1 MLLGMREPANERVL
15 RALVADIG
23 GTKIDLAIFEA
34 KRSRNQPLTPTS
46 SSALRS
52 ARYASEQQSS
62 LEETVTRFL
71 GETRIDVAVL
81 GVAGP
86 IEHEHQRCQ
95 LTNLP
100 WLIDRFAMQRLLH
113 APVEL
118 INDFAALGYAV
129 PLLGPGDLLSLS
141 QGQRRPL
148 GPIAVIGAG
157 TGLGQAVGLYAGE
170 TLHVLAG
177 EGGHADFAPRDEREV
192 RLWRYLKARHGR
204 VSVEHLLS
212 GRGISSLYAFMSME
226 AGGGDPDQPD
236 TALQAAEVTQ
246 RALDPHTTDRVAVD
260 TLALWLSLYGAEA
273 GNLALRV
280 LPEGGLFIAG
290 GIAQKLGARLLG
302 GELIQAFRDKGRM
315 QHVAERTPV
324 DVILR
329 ADAALLG
336 AWARAVVVYS
346 DHNAHARAR
355 LP

>member
-1 MLLGMREPANERVL
+1 MLRGMRETTNERVV
-15 RALVADIG
+15 RALVGDIG

-34 KRSRNQPLTPTS
+34 PRLRNHALAPTRS
-46 SSALRS
+46 AVRS
-52 ARYASEQQSS
+52 ARYASDQQSS
-62 LEETVTRFL
+62 LEDCVLRFL
-71 GETRIDVAVL
+71 GETRIDVAVF

-129 PLLGPGDLLSLS
+129 PLLGPGDLLPLS
-141 QGQRRPL
+141 QAPRRPL

-157 TGLGQAVGLYAGE
+157 TGLGEAVGMYAGE
-170 TLHVLAG
+170 TLYVLPG

-192 RLWRYLKARHGR
+192 RLWRYLKARHGH
-204 VSVEHLLS
+204 VSVEHILS
-212 GRGISSLYAFMSME
+212 GRGISSLYAFMSVE
-226 AGGGDPDQPD
+226 AEGHEPPQPEPPL
-236 TALQAAEVTQ
+236 AAAEVTQ
-246 RALDPHTTDRVAVD
+246 RALDPHASDRVAVD

-290 GIAQKLGARLLG
+290 GIAQRLGERLAG
-302 GELIQAFRDKGRM
+302 GELMQAFRDKGRM
-315 QHVAERTPV
+315 QRVTERTPV

-346 DHNAHARAR
+346 DHHARARAR